1 MKVLLVNGSPHKNG
15 CTHTALGL
23 VADVLHEEGIE
34 TEEFWIGIKPIG
46 GCIACH
52 QCDKRHDCVF
62 DDAVN
67 VFRKKALEAD
77 GFLFGSPVHY
87 AALAGN
93 MKTFLDRAFYSE
105 ARGNGNKA
113 FYLKPAAAVISARRA
128 GTTAA
133 FDEMNK
139 YFAIQEMPI
148 VSSRY
153 WNQVHGTT
161 AEEVLKDKEGVWT
174 LHVLGRNMAYL
185 LKAMELA
192 KKANLAQ
199 PQKEPAAFMN
209 FIHGEE
215 A

>member
-1 MKVLLVNGSPHKNG
+1 
-15 CTHTALGL
+15 
-23 VADVLHEEGIE
+23 
-34 TEEFWIGIKPIG
+34 
-46 GCIACH
+46 
-52 QCDKRHDCVF
+52 
-62 DDAVN
+62 
-67 VFRKKALEAD
+67 
-77 GFLFGSPVHY
+77 
-87 AALAGN
+87 

-161 AEEVLKDKEGVWT
+161 AEEVLKDKEG
-174 LHVLGRNMAYL
+174 LDPARIGPQYGLSPESHGAC
-185 LKAMELA
+185 

-199 PQKEPAAFMN
+199 PKKSRPPS
-209 FIHGEE
+209 
-215 A
+215 

>member
-1 MKVLLVNGSPHKNG
+1 M
-15 CTHTALGL
+15 
-23 VADVLHEEGIE
+23 ADVLHEEGIE

-199 PQKEPAAFMN
+199 PKKEPAAFMN